1 MRSRKVISK
10 PKKNIILKKIDTTQN
25 VEPNQILP
33 TA

>member
-10 PKKNIILKKIDTTQN
+10 PKNIILKKIDTTQN